1 VEAQSIAQQP
11 DARRELRSHLHGMWS
26 AVAESWGEHADYTE
40 ARAAE
45 ATARLLEL
53 AAPAPGDRVVEL
65 ACGAGGTGIA
75 AAARVAPGGEVV
87 LSDVAPEMTAIAAR
101 RAAAAGVDNVTAR
114 ALDLEEIDE
123 PDATFDAV
131 LCREGLMFTTDPA
144 RACEE
149 IARVLKPGGR
159 FAIAVWGARA
169 QNPWLGLVMDAVGAQ
184 LGRPVPP
191 PAMPGPF
198 ALDDAGRLEG
208 LLTAAGLREVAVEEL
223 AVPLRTPSVDAWWER
238 TSALAGPLQKIL
250 AAMPPEAIDAIKT
263 RLRESAAPYATDDG
277 ALEFPGLT
285 LIASGCR

>member
-1 VEAQSIAQQP
+1 VETQSIAQQP

-40 ARAAE
+40 ARAAA

-53 AAPAPGDRVVEL
+53 AAPAAGDRVLEL
-65 ACGAGGTGIA
+65 ACGAGGAGIA

-101 RAAAAGVDNVTAR
+101 RAAAAGAENVTAR
-114 ALDLEEIDE
+114 PLDLEDIDE
-123 PDATFDAV
+123 PDASFDV
-131 LCREGLMFTTDPA
+131 VICREGLMFATDPA

-159 FAIAVWGARA
+159 CAIAVWGARA
-169 QNPWLGLVMDAVGAQ
+169 RNPWLGLVMDAVSAQ

-191 PAMPGPF
+191 PGMPGPF

-223 AVPLRTPSVDAWWER
+223 AAPLRTPSVDAWWER

-250 AAMPPEAIDAIKT
+250 AAMAPAAIDAIKA
-263 RLRESAAPYATDDG
+263 RLHEPAAPYATADG
-277 ALEFPGLT
+277 GLELPGLT
-285 LIASGCR
+285 LIAGGGR